1 MTNLSIEEQKKRSNL
16 IIQARQMINK
26 EHLARC
32 TLQHQQWVTSGELA
46 WRTNGT
52 LLPYPSPAVYPSEDD
67 IVAKALELYNASMP
81 QSKANLPPLPEVPP
95 LSTEI
100 LNPEI
105 TTTVTAQLQAVVP
118 PPLSDPVKDYFP
130 ETVEPEIVEPEI
142 VEPEIVEPEIVEPEI
157 VEPEIVP
164 TETTL
169 ALAKEVESSANKHS
183 LLRNVL
189 SGWLQKNKN
198 KES

>member
-1 MTNLSIEEQKKRSNL
+1 M
-16 IIQARQMINK
+16 QARQMINK

-142 VEPEIVEPEIVEPEI
+142 V
-157 VEPEIVP
+157 P